1 MKEDPQA
8 YNAYTKLVSTCRV
21 AKNNYLAMGELLSEL
36 KTGDKFKDAVGDTET
51 WNQFLKQPEIGLS
64 IGEADKLIKIYN
76 RLVLDNSIEITKLE
90 NISLK
95 NLKKLSDQETITGE
109 LVDMA
114 MTLSDQDFREV
125 IAENSGIMER
135 TYTYMIMKK
144 CKETGS
150 MTKVH
155 GYSNEDVDTMMQMFD
170 NRNK

>member
-8 YNAYTKLVSTCRV
+8 YNAYTKLVSTCKV
-21 AKNNYLAMGELLSEL
+21 AKNNYLAMGELLNEL
-36 KTGDKFKDAVGDTET
+36 KTGDKFKEAVGDTET

-64 IGEADKLIKIYN
+64 IGEADKLIKIYTK
-76 RLVLDNSIEITKLE
+76 LVFDNNVEITKLE

-114 MTLSDQDFREV
+114 MTLSDQDFREA
-125 IAENSGIMER
+125 ITENKGIMDR

-150 MTKVH
+150 MAKVH
-155 GYSNEDVDTMMQMFD
+155 GINSDEIVEKFNL
-170 NRNK
+170 NG